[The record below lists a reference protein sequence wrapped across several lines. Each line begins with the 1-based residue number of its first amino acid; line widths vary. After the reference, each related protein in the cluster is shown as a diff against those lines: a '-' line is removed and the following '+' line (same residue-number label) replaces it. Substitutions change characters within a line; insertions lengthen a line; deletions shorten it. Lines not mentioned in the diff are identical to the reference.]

1 MLSDA
6 IWTPRFPHSSVQP
19 SPSAAASQPQLRRRP
34 RAAGRMR
41 TRYSVVSH
49 EALAV
54 SHGSPAPLAPPI
66 FGPAAVHDVS
76 SPILLPLSQPYHP
89 RASTRRAVAG
99 ARPGLICEAV
109 LWAKLEPYTRGARP
123 SQSVGPHARPLCGR
137 FSPCPQK
144 APLWRPS
151 TGATLWRS
159 NSSNRHVQRS
169 QCTRTR
175 STQTQ

>member
-1 MLSDA
+1 MHGPRRRPHRPRPRRIFAAGRRRCRRRPCRPCLAAPTLAACTSPNCATAISHGMPSDA
-6 IWTPRFPHSSVQP
+6 RWTPRFPHSSVQP

-109 LWAKLEPYTRGARP
+109 LWAKLEP
-123 SQSVGPHARPLCGR
+123 
-137 FSPCPQK
+137 
-144 APLWRPS
+144 
-151 TGATLWRS
+151 
-159 NSSNRHVQRS
+159 
-169 QCTRTR
+169 
-175 STQTQ
+175 

>member
-1 MLSDA
+1 MPSDA
-6 IWTPRFPHSSVQP
+6 RWTPRFPHSSVQP

-109 LWAKLEPYTRGARP
+109 LWAKLEPY
-123 SQSVGPHARPLCGR
+123 V
-137 FSPCPQK
+137 
-144 APLWRPS
+144 
-151 TGATLWRS
+151 
-159 NSSNRHVQRS
+159 
-169 QCTRTR
+169 TRTDQSRHAYMRR
-175 STQTQ
+175 SINQCRTRLAFEVRYTAWSRRRRRARTEVARTRCGSRAPWAWLSQ